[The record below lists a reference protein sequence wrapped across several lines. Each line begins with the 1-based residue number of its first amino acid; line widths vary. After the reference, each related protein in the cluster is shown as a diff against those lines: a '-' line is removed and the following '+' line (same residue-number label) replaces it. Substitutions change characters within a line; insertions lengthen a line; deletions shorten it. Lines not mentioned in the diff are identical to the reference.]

1 MFLYQWKTNEGSSEA
16 AKLDALNYTHRL
28 STGKVTLQQCY
39 AYAYRYMLYAIEPL
53 THRIV
58 KIGKDLYDRLV

>member
-1 MFLYQWKTNEGSSEA
+1 M
-16 AKLDALNYTHRL
+16 DALNYTHRL